1 MSKNFRRSAVAL
13 VLATTMLLSS
23 QGVFTA
29 FAVGENETSTAVDV
43 LALEP
48 SQITEGT
55 DVADESGDISETET
69 PEVTEPCDKTE
80 GCTLSKDH
88 EGECQVTPVDPPV
101 ENENGEGETQPCDK
115 TEGCTLPNGHEGEC
129 VTEPVTPPEE
139 ENGEA
144 ETYPCEKTEGCT
156 FPNGHEGECVVEEN
170 TEDTEDTQ
178 EPSEEDI
185 AAAVQAVVDR
195 INSLPTTDDLANYT
209 PTIELNPEDEG
220 YQEAYQAA
228 LDAYY
233 SQIQE
238 QVKAARAAYDALTE
252 EQKAAF
258 DATIL
263 AKLES
268 LENLFAMREQINIL
282 PEGESDYTVTQD
294 GNTFTTS
301 EGIKI
306 IYQFTDYLTG
316 KDLTN
321 DPAFADTK
329 AFVDEGFLQFPE
341 LNGRALNNN
350 REPDGPKFIIPA
362 AYNDNKEDQ
371 TFFNFTYENDSRETI
386 HRILRDVHYQ
396 FEGGGNGS
404 SNTTTGIM
412 PNPPMAPS
420 LFDST
425 NGATLTVNYVFR
437 NEGDPNLQ
445 NDILTNE
452 KYSLQGTTQGNG
464 LTGGLPPVRFSM

>member
-13 VLATTMLLSS
+13 VLAATMVFGS
-23 QGVFTA
+23 QGFTA
-29 FAVGENETSTAVDV
+29 FADNGDNSGMPELLSVQTSGEEA
-43 LALEP
+43 E
-48 SQITEGT
+48 
-55 DVADESGDISETET
+55 DELTIGQSSD
-69 PEVTEPCDKTE
+69 
-80 GCTLSKDH
+80 
-88 EGECQVTPVDPPV
+88 
-101 ENENGEGETQPCDK
+101 NENQS
-115 TEGCTLPNGHEGEC
+115 
-129 VTEPVTPPEE
+129 
-139 ENGEA
+139 ENLSPA
-144 ETYPCEKTEGCT
+144 DPTAD
-156 FPNGHEGECVVEEN
+156 N
-170 TEDTEDTQ
+170 
-178 EPSEEDI
+178 S
-185 AAAVQAVVDR
+185 AAVAEQ
-195 INSLPTTDDLANYT
+195 INALPSADDLANYT